1 MYLLYLFQY
10 VNLLGWAV
18 ATAAGLTVV
27 YSVYDDVNNGV
38 WSTGVSSFYNTVHR
52 TVWGACVCW
61 VIFTCATGY
70 GGIMFLRQQAWIDLY
85 TNAE

>member
-1 MYLLYLFQY
+1 M
-10 VNLLGWAV
+10 
-18 ATAAGLTVV
+18 ATAAGLAVV

-70 GGIMFLRQQAWIDLY
+70 GGIMFLRQQACIQTQNSQQLKLRFFSLRHR
-85 TNAE
+85 